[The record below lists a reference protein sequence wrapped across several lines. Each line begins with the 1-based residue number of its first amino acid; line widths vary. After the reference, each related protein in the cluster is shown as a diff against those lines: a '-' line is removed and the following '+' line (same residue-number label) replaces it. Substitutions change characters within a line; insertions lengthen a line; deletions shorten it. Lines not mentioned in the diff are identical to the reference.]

1 MQIRRYQPADAGALA
16 QIFFDAVRLG
26 AAPKYTAAEL
36 AAWAPERPS
45 AAAWAQRLDGLT
57 TVVAESPSGLLGFM
71 SLRSDGYLDLAFVRP
86 DCRGTGVAAALHS
99 EILTEACARHLHR
112 LTTEASRMARPFF
125 LRMGWHL
132 IAAQTVQRNGQS
144 IENFRMAKS
153 LKISAEKQPAVNPM
167 SPLIRNHS
175 DRLG

>member
-1 MQIRRYQPADAGALA
+1 MQVRRYQPADAGALA

-45 AAAWAQRLDGLT
+45 AASWGQRLDGLT
-57 TVVAESPSGLLGFM
+57 TVAAENSSGLLGFM

-99 EILTEACARHLHR
+99 EILTEAHARHLHR

-153 LKISAEKQPAVNPM
+153 LTMPAEKQPTVNPM
-167 SPLIRNHS
+167 SPFIRNHS

>member
-36 AAWAPERPS
+36 
-45 AAAWAQRLDGLT
+45 AAWAQRLDGLT

-86 DCRGTGVAAALHS
+86 DCRGTGVADALHS